1 MRALSRPGTGPSR
14 RLLGSSLSV
23 AAGLAGV
30 DGSLTG
36 SQSSVCS
43 EAENK
48 KIKQF
53 RYEEYQSGFPQTS
66 SKNRQLQPQ
75 NVIISFKT

>member
-1 MRALSRPGTGPSR
+1 MSALSRPGTGPSW
-14 RLLGSSLSV
+14 RLLGPSPSV

-30 DGSLTG
+30 DDSLTD

-43 EAENK
+43 EAEDK

-53 RYEEYQSGFPQTS
+53 RYEEYQSGFPQMS
-66 SKNRQLQPQ
+66 SKNKQLQPK
-75 NVIISFKT
+75 ISIF